1 MIDQIENLPEV
12 SFIDGMTL
20 DNVRANLISNY
31 QEKYKEITGKN
42 CTLSPSDPITL
53 ILYACA
59 VQLYQNLLYTDRA
72 GKMDLLKYAY
82 DEFLDNIAATKGIT
96 RLPAKPAVC
105 TVRFSIESALTFAVG
120 IPQHTRVKSGSTYFY
135 TDDYK
140 EIAIGDT
147 YVDVPCTCDTVGE
160 AGNGIP
166 VGSVN
171 ALADSVPYISA
182 VSNTDETSGG
192 ADIEDDED
200 LADRVYLAPSGYS
213 VAGPKDAYAY
223 FVNECNPGVGSVV
236 VQSPSECEVKVYVL
250 MEDGNLPTASE
261 IAEIEAYLSDDTR
274 RPLTDHVTVLAPST
288 STFNIS
294 VTYYINRSDTSE
306 AVTIQEE
313 VAEAIDEYIEWQT
326 TQIGRDIN
334 PSELEAAIMDAG
346 AKRVVITYPVFTVVG
361 ATTVPVLGTKT
372 VTYGGI
378 EDD

>member
-12 SFIDGMTL
+12 SFIDGITL

-31 QEKYKEITGKN
+31 QEKYKEVTGKS
-42 CTLSPSDPITL
+42 CTLTASDPITL

-82 DEFLDNIAATKGIT
+82 DEFLDGIAATKGIT

-105 TVRFSIESALTFAVG
+105 TVRFAIDEALTFAVG
-120 IPQHTRVKSGSTYFY
+120 VPQNTRVKSGSTYFY
-135 TDDYK
+135 TDAYA

-147 YVDVPCTCDTVGE
+147 YVDIPCTCDTTGE
-160 AGNGIP
+160 SGNGIP

-171 ALADSVPYISA
+171 ALADSVPYISS
-182 VSNTDETSGG
+182 VSNIDETSGG

-213 VAGPKDAYAY
+213 VAGPKDAYTY
-223 FVNECNPGVGSVV
+223 FVNECNSGVGSVV
-236 VQSPSECEVKVYVL
+236 VVSPSECVVNVYVL
-250 MEDGNLPTASE
+250 MEDGSLPTASE
-261 IAEIEAYLSDDTR
+261 LSEIEDYLSDETR

-288 STFNIS
+288 SSFDID
-294 VTYYINRSDTSE
+294 VTYYINRSDSSE
-306 AVTIQEE
+306 AVSIQEE

-326 TQIGRDIN
+326 SQIGRDIN
-334 PSELEAAIMDAG
+334 PSELEAAIMEAG
-346 AKRVVITYPVFTVVG
+346 AKRVVINYPVFTVVG
-361 ATTVPVLGTKT
+361 STTVPVLGTKT